1 MVDQEAVR
9 LARRL
14 AVLPERGADRF
25 RLLPG
30 VCEHKTLVAA
40 RVLEDVCEPRISV
53 YGSGIGGGL
62 LRRLLR
68 VGERPFRCDVLHAL
82 IWGGNV
88 LLPGKPHRDL
98 VSGRLRV
105 LRGVA
110 PEDVGPAFGRLGT
123 RRVEVLHG
131 SRRVEVLHGY
141 APALLWAL
149 ELWDDAAASG
159 AGAQVPSGPN
169 GIANGGGEPYAS
181 GIHAG
186 EPAQPLD
193 AAEALVSAVP
203 AQQRVDLVYHDVAKV
218 AEDAPYG

>member
-9 LARRL
+9 LTRRL
-14 AVLPERGADRF
+14 AVLPKRGADRL

-30 VCEHKTLVAA
+30 VREHEALVAA
-40 RVLEDVCEPRISV
+40 RVLEDVCEPRVSV
-53 YGSGIGGGL
+53 YGGGIGGGL

-68 VGERPFRCDVLHAL
+68 VGKRSFRCDVLHAL
-82 IWGGNV
+82 LWGGNV

-105 LRGVA
+105 LGGVA

-123 RRVEVLHG
+123 
-131 SRRVEVLHGY
+131 RRVEVLHGY

-169 GIANGGGEPYAS
+169 GVADGGGEPYAS